1 MKYYYDRYWGI
12 FTMRTH
18 RVNESDFPDYACG
31 FGYSGAADYLNDSLI
46 QDHMFAGGPG
56 ALPAGTYT
64 ITEIYNDPRRGA
76 STCALTPAESNEM
89 FGRSGFLIHGDT
101 TPPSHSASDG
111 CIVTPL
117 WVRQQFEVNDIVE
130 VV

>member
-1 MKYYYDRYWGI
+1 MKYYYDRYWGM
-12 FTMRTH
+12 FTMRIPSAN
-18 RVNESDFPDYACG
+18 VNGSNFPDCACG
-31 FGYSGAADYLNDSLI
+31 FGYSGAAGYLNDQMF
-46 QDHMFAGGPG
+46 QDYRFSGP
-56 ALPAGTYT
+56 LPAGTYT

-76 STCALTPAESNEM
+76 STCVLTPAASNEM